1 MERSDY
7 AILNA
12 AIRWRSTD
20 AEHVDHR
27 YLGAVGPL
35 RDCLPGQ
42 LGACLESGASYSAC
56 RESFSAG
63 RLVPPVEGALVRTID
78 RRLFKSR
85 PRPRIQVV
93 PQVGR
98 FYPMYFLE
106 NEARPASEERRPFR
120 ILSMDDQ
127 RMIVDANHPLAGFP
141 LEFEAR
147 VERWVEAPADP
158 AVCPDVTIRLT
169 AGGPGMQAELREG
182 ETDFYSNEP
191 FSREDAAKD
200 TEFYRTPRLVQHID
214 SQARACISD
223 LYARFLQPG
232 MRVLDLMT
240 SWVSHLPE
248 DAKDFHV
255 VGLGLNREELDA
267 NPQLSD
273 RVMHDLNV
281 CPRMPFDEA
290 AFDLVICTVSVEYLV
305 RPVEVFTEVARVL
318 KPGGKLV
325 ITFSDRWFPTK
336 AIRLWIEL
344 NPFERVGLVLSYLR
358 QSGGFRDLK
367 SETWRGWP
375 RPQDDKYAGQ
385 LDLGD
390 PVFAAWAT
398 RV

>member
-1 MERSDY
+1 MERRDY

-12 AIRWRSTD
+12 AIRWRSSD

-42 LGACLESGASYSAC
+42 LGSCLESGASYTAC

-63 RLVPPVEGALVRTID
+63 RLAPPFDEALVRTID

-85 PRPRIQVV
+85 PRPRITVV

-106 NEARPASEERRPFR
+106 NEAFPLPEDRRPFR

-127 RMIVDANHPLAGFP
+127 RMTVDANHPLAGSP
-141 LEFEAR
+141 LEVEVR
-147 VERWVEAPADP
+147 MERWLEAPAEP
-158 AVCPDVTIRLT
+158 GACPDVTSRLT
-169 AGGPGMQAELREG
+169 DGGPGMQAELREG
-182 ETDFYSNEP
+182 ETDFCSNEP
-191 FSREDAAKD
+191 FSREDSAED

-214 SQARACISD
+214 SQARAFISD

-267 NPQLSD
+267 NPQLND
-273 RVMHDLNV
+273 RVVHDLNT
-281 CPRMPFDEA
+281 CPRMPFDDA

-305 RPVEVFTEVARVL
+305 RPVEVFTEVARML

-325 ITFSDRWFPTK
+325 VTFSDRWFPTK
-336 AIRLWIEL
+336 AIQLWTEL